1 MTSPQLQYTLQ
12 TLLEQLSEGELGTF
26 KSILWAFPL
35 EDVLQKT
42 PWSEVEE
49 ANGQKLAEILV
60 NTSSECWIRNV
71 TVKVFEELN
80 LPELTKM
87 AKEEL
92 LEDGQVEEVDN
103 PELGDSEQDLALAK
117 PGEKEESRN
126 VMDQQSLVWRNSFWR
141 GDSDNFHDHVTQRNQ
156 RFIPFLNPGRPT
168 QPSPYTV
175 VLHGPAG
182 VGKTTLAKKC
192 MLDWKD
198 YNLGPKARYAFY
210 LSCKELSRLGPC
222 SFAELIAKD
231 RPELQD
237 DIPNILAEAQRILF
251 VVDGLD
257 ELRVPPGALIHD
269 ICGDWKKPKPVPVL
283 LGSLLKRKMLPK
295 AALLV
300 TTRPTPLKDL
310 QLLAEKP
317 IYIRVEGFLEEDR
330 RAYFL
335 RHFGDEDQAMHAFEL
350 MRSNAALFQLGS
362 APTVCW
368 MVCTS
373 LKLQMENGED
383 PAPTCH
389 TRTGLFLH
397 FLCSRFPKGAQL
409 GDTLRALSALAAQG
423 LWAQMSVFHAEDLES
438 FGVQESDLRPFL
450 DRGILRQDRDSKD
463 YYSFLHL
470 SLQQFFTALFYAL
483 EKEEED
489 RDRHAWDI
497 GDVQKLLSSEERVQN
512 PDLIQA
518 GHFLFGLANEKRA
531 TELETTFGCVM
542 SREIK
547 QELLRC
553 KAHLHVKKPSS
564 MAGLKEILCC
574 LYESQEDELAKV
586 VMAPFQEMSIHLTN
600 TSEMMQCYFSLKHCP
615 DLEKLSL
622 QVAKGVFLENYVDF
636 DPDFELESSNSNLK
650 FLEVRQSFLSESS
663 VRVLCDHIARNTCH
677 LQKAEIK
684 NVTPDT
690 AYRDFCLAFIGKTTL
705 THLTLEGHIEW
716 EHTML
721 LLLCDLFRTP
731 KGNLQYLRF
740 GGHSA
745 TPEQWG
751 DFSLLLKANQSLR
764 HLHLSANLLLDE
776 GAKLLYET
784 LGHPTNLLQKLSL
797 ENCHLTEASCKEL
810 AEVLIVNQHLT
821 HLCLA
826 KNPIGDK
833 GVQLLCEGLSY
844 PDCKLQTLV
853 LQQCNITKHGCRA
866 ISKVLQGVCSLTDL
880 DLSLNHIGCGLWILC
895 QALENPD
902 CNLKHLRLWSCS
914 LLPFYCQHLGSALI
928 SNQKLETLD
937 LGQNHLWKSGIIKL
951 FEFLKQRTGSLKTLR
966 VKTYDTS
973 LEIEKL
979 SEEVKEKNPEL
990 MIDCNAS
997 GEAAPPC
1004 CDSFC

>member
-1 MTSPQLQYTLQ
+1 MTSAQLECTLQ
-12 TLLEQLSEGELGTF
+12 ALLEQLSEGELGTF

-49 ANGQKLAEILV
+49 ASGKKLAEILV
-60 NTSSECWIRNV
+60 NTSSECWIRNA

-80 LPELTKM
+80 LPELSKM
-87 AKEEL
+87 AKAEL
-92 LEDGQVEEVDN
+92 LEDGQVEDVDN
-103 PELGDSEQDLALAK
+103 PEPGDSEEELELAK
-117 PGEKEESRN
+117 PGEKEGWRN
-126 VMDQQSLVWRNSFWR
+126 VMDEQSLVWRNSFWR

-156 RFIPFLNPGRPT
+156 RFIPFLNLRRPT

-198 YNLGPKARYAFY
+198 YNLSPKARYAFY

-231 RPELQD
+231 RSELQD
-237 DIPNILAEAQRILF
+237 DIPNILAQAQRILF

-257 ELRVPPGALIHD
+257 ELRVPPGALIYD

-300 TTRPTPLKDL
+300 TTRPRSLKDL

-335 RHFGDEDQAMHAFEL
+335 RHFGEEDQAMRAFEL

-362 APTVCW
+362 APAVCW

-409 GDTLRALSALAAQG
+409 GGTLRALSLLAAQG
-423 LWAQMSVFHAEDLES
+423 LWAQMSMFHAEDLES

-450 DRGILRQDRDSKD
+450 DRGILRQDRDSED
-463 YYSFLHL
+463 CYSFLHL
-470 SLQQFFTALFYAL
+470 SVQQFFTALFYAL

-489 RDRHAWDI
+489 GDGHAWDI
-497 GDVQKLLSSEERVQN
+497 KDVQKLLSGEERLQN

-531 TELETTFGCVM
+531 KELETTFGCVM

-553 KAHLHVKKPSS
+553 KANLHVRKPSS
-564 MAGLKEILCC
+564 MSGLKELLCC

-586 VMAPFQEMSIHLTN
+586 VMAPFKEISIHLIN

-636 DPDFELESSNSNLK
+636 ELDFELESSNSNLK

-690 AYRDFCLAFIGKTTL
+690 AYRDFCLAFIGKKTL

-716 EHTML
+716 ERTML
-721 LLLCDLFRTP
+721 LLMCDLFRTP

-745 TPEQWG
+745 TPEQWH
-751 DFSLLLKANQSLR
+751 DFSFLLKANQSLR
-764 HLHLSANLLLDE
+764 HLHLSASLLLDE

-784 LGHPTNLLQKLSL
+784 VGHPTNLLQKLSL
-797 ENCHLTEASCKEL
+797 ENCRLTEASCKEL
-810 AEVLIVNQHLT
+810 ADVLIVNQHLT

-833 GVQLLCEGLSY
+833 GVRLLCEGLSY

-853 LQQCNITKHGCRA
+853 LQQCNITKHGCRP

-880 DLSLNHIGCGLWILC
+880 DLSFNHIGCGLWILC
-895 QALENPD
+895 KALENPD

-937 LGQNHLWKSGIIKL
+937 LGQNHLWKSGIINL
-951 FEFLKQRTGSLKTLR
+951 FRVLKQRTGSLKTLR
-966 VKTYDTS
+966 LKTYDTS

-979 SEEVKEKNPEL
+979 LEEVKEKNPQL
-990 MIDCNAS
+990 TIDCNAS
-997 GEAAPPC
+997 GEAAPAC
-1004 CDSFC
+1004 CDPFC